1 MTTVNVTEG
10 ILAKLYDITVQQGSD
25 FNLTV
30 LYKDSSGSPITTLDG
45 TAELQARS
53 WSGSSSKII
62 ELDESDGLTID
73 ASKGEITIFI
83 AAATT
88 AALTA
93 PSNLVYD
100 LEAGLDTDLKVRLME
115 GQCLVSAN
123 VTR

>member
-93 PSNLVYD
+93 PANLVYD
-100 LEAGLDTDLKVRLME
+100 MEAGLDTDLKVRLME